1 MTTPTPHPLD
11 HGRACLL
18 ITGPPGAGKSTVA
31 SLIAAALTRA
41 ALLRGDMVGRLVTSG
56 YVWPLGDPAD
66 EAARQVQLCNHNL
79 TRLASNFAD
88 TQFTPVID
96 WIVPDRDQLDFYR
109 EALRPHPLLLVV
121 LTPSPQVCRSR
132 DAARA
137 PEEQFS
143 FDGYDELLA
152 SMRDGFG
159 QRGWWLDNS
168 DLTAEATAILIGQHA
183 LHRALVPDN

>member
-1 MTTPTPHPLD
+1 MTNTAPTKID

-31 SLIAAALTRA
+31 ALIAATLTRA
-41 ALLRGDMVGRLVTSG
+41 ALLRGDLVGRLVTSG

-66 EAARQVQLCNHNL
+66 EAARQVRLCNHNL
-79 TRLASNFAD
+79 TALATNLAD
-88 TQFTPVID
+88 QQFTPIID

-109 EALRPHPLLLVV
+109 EALHRHALLLVV
-121 LTPSPQVCRSR
+121 LTPSQEMCRSR

-137 PEEQFS
+137 REEQFS
-143 FDGYDELLA
+143 FDGHEELIA

-159 QRGWWLDNS
+159 DLGWWLDSS
-168 DLTAEATAILIGQHA
+168 DLTAEATAGVIGQHA
-183 LHRALVPDN
+183 LDRALVLGD